1 MKRRKKAILTLLG
14 IVAALS
20 FIIGF
25 CCGRLSV
32 RKTERP
38 VAEPAP
44 LQEIGA
50 DIDDIADETD
60 GDITV
65 DTPTTDTIPPLP
77 PDTTSQFDNHLDE
90 MPSNSCV
97 RLRVKP
103 IGPSLGRVFND
114 SNYRHIAEAQR
125 IGIHPISSPA
135 DAWQVKRPICRV
147 RSCANYVVDNLTH
160 SYPYLVPEAA
170 DLLDEIGSRF
180 NDSLAARGGGM
191 YRIKVTSLLRTENT
205 IKRLK
210 RRNIN
215 AISSSAHQ
223 YGTTFDISYVN
234 FICDRSTATNRTQQD
249 LKNLLGEILSDL
261 RDEGRCLVK
270 YERKQGCF
278 HITACAKPT
287 DQLQ

>member
-14 IVAALS
+14 IVAGIS
-20 FIIGF
+20 FIAGF

-32 RKTERP
+32 SRP
-38 VAEPAP
+38 AEPIAEPAP
-44 LQEIGA
+44 LQEIG
-50 DIDDIADETD
+50 DDNDYLPDETD
-60 GDITV
+60 GDIPAETN
-65 DTPTTDTIPPLP
+65 TDTIPPIP
-77 PDTTSQFDNHLDE
+77 IDTVSEYDNHLDE
-90 MPSNSCV
+90 MPNNSCV

-103 IGPSLGRVFND
+103 IRGSLGRVFND
-114 SNYRHIAEAQR
+114 SNYLHLAEAQQ
-125 IGIHPISSPA
+125 IGIQPISSPA
-135 DAWQVKRPICRV
+135 HAWQVRRPICRV
-147 RSCANYVVDNLTH
+147 RSCANFVVDNLTH

-170 DLLDEIGSRF
+170 ELLDEIGSRF
-180 NDSLAARGGGM
+180 NDSLAARGGGQ

-205 IKRLK
+205 IRRLR

-215 AISSSAHQ
+215 AVSASAHQ

-249 LKNLLGEILSDL
+249 LKNLLGEVLSDL

-278 HITACAKPT
+278 HITACSKPT
-287 DQLQ
+287 QQP